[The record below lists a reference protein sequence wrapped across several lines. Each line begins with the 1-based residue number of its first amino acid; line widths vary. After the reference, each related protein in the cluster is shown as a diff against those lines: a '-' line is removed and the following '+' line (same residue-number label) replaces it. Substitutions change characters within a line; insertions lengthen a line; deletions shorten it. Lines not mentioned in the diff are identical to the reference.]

1 MPRYFL
7 ELSYKGT
14 NYHGWQ
20 VQPNANSIQAVLQD
34 AMSTVLQKDITITGC
49 GRTDTG
55 VHARIFYAHF
65 DHSRDDLDRD
75 DKILYKINGI
85 LPPDIAVYGIL
96 QVREDAHARYSAVER
111 CYEYRITRHKDPFL
125 RDFAHS
131 IYGPVHVNEMNK
143 TAAMLKDYED
153 FTSFSK
159 LHSDNTTNICHVKN
173 AFWEQED
180 SRLVFRICADRFLR
194 NMVRAI
200 VGTML
205 EVGFGKMSTE
215 EFRHI
220 IEVRDRSLAG
230 PSAPAKGLYLASIH
244 YPPGIFLKP

>member
-7 ELSYKGT
+7 QLSYKGT

-20 VQPNANSIQAVLQD
+20 VQPNATGIQAVLQD
-34 AMSTVLQKDITITGC
+34 SMGTVLKNDISLTGC

-85 LPPDIAVYGIL
+85 LPPDIAVHKIIK
-96 QVREDAHARYSAVER
+96 VKEDAHVRYSAVER
-111 CYEYRITRHKDPFL
+111 CYEYLITPRKDPFL
-125 RDFAHS
+125 RDLAHS
-131 IYGPVHVNEMNK
+131 IYGPINVDGMNK
-143 TAAMLKDYED
+143 AAAMLKDYED

-159 LHSDNTTNICHVKN
+159 LHSNNTTNICHVKD
-173 AFWEQED
+173 AFWDQED
-180 SRLVFRICADRFLR
+180 ARLVFRICADRFLR

-200 VGTML
+200 VGTLL

-215 EFRHI
+215 AFRHI
-220 IEVRDRSLAG
+220 IEVRDRGLAG
-230 PSAPAKGLYLASIH
+230 PSAPAKGLYLISVR